1 MFKVYIVGK
10 WGKREEVAKFKTRE
24 EAERFASKIK
34 EYMRSGLEGLS
45 VEVVEKRDF
54 GVFDAK
60 TVATVALFL
69 AATFIAST
77 LPLHRGRR

>member
-24 EAERFASKIK
+24 EAERFASRIK

-45 VEVVEKRDF
+45 IDIAETPGHDF
-54 GVFDAK
+54 K
-60 TVATVALFL
+60 TIATVALLL
-69 AATFIAST
+69 ATTFIAST
-77 LPLHRGRR
+77 LPLCRGKR

>member
-24 EAERFASKIK
+24 EAERFASRIK

-45 VEVVEKRDF
+45 IDIVESPGYDV
-54 GVFDAK
+54 K
-60 TVATVALFL
+60 TMATVALLL
-69 AATFIAST
+69 ATAFIAST
-77 LPLHRGRR
+77 LPLFRGRR

>member
-10 WGKREEVAKFKTRE
+10 WGKREEVARFKTKE

-45 VEVVEKRDF
+45 IDIVESPGYDV
-54 GVFDAK
+54 K
-60 TVATVALFL
+60 TIATATLLL
-69 AATFIAST
+69 AIAFIAST
-77 LPLHRGRR
+77 LPLFRGRR

>member
-24 EAERFASKIK
+24 EAERFASRIK

-45 VEVVEKRDF
+45 IDIAESPGYDV
-54 GVFDAK
+54 K
-60 TVATVALFL
+60 TVATAALLL
-69 AATFIAST
+69 ATTFIAST
-77 LPLHRGRR
+77 LPLYRGRR